1 MCSRL
6 LKKVTANYDLC
17 CVVVGLD
24 LVGPFY
30 LSAGCSLRNSSQKHA
45 SFCQSY
51 SITVTIVKII
61 FILSFTLELQAQIY
75 RLIVCFCISRL

>member
-30 LSAGCSLRNSSQKHA
+30 LSAGQGCRIVLGAWQQKICA
-45 SFCQSY
+45 WQN
-51 SITVTIVKII
+51 
-61 FILSFTLELQAQIY
+61 A
-75 RLIVCFCISRL
+75 

>member
-6 LKKVTANYDLC
+6 LKKVTVNYDLC

-30 LSAGCSLRNSSQKHA
+30 LSARCSLRNSSQKHP

-51 SITVTIVKII
+51 SITVTIVKSNIYS
-61 FILSFTLELQAQIY
+61 FIHFRTLGANL
-75 RLIVCFCISRL
+75 